1 MSLQLYVAS
10 SMAAT
15 TNTHHATP
23 TMQRPATST
32 PRRFATASI
41 APRSPL
47 QRLPVLL
54 FKMQRPTV
62 HRTTHGHHAIVDV
75 LSPTRPPTITCNCI
89 SSVPVV
95 TASMPRSTFL
105 TVATFYHAR
114 SPRNVPATQ
123 RSATSTTIAV
133 ATFHHC
139 HVHPTIDHVRY
150 YHVPPRDAHR
160 ATPTTQ
166 RPATSTP
173 RPLQRSQLPHVH
185 HCNVVACYFSTC
197 NGPPIHLTTMV
208 TTVTTRSS
216 MCCPANRQHRN
227 FFNIKTFV
235 ASQFFHS

>member
-1 MSLQLYVAS
+1 
-10 SMAAT
+10 
-15 TNTHHATP
+15 
-23 TMQRPATST
+23 MQ
-32 PRRFATASI
+32 
-41 APRSPL
+41 
-47 QRLPVLL
+47 
-54 FKMQRPTV
+54 
-62 HRTTHGHHAIVDV
+62 
-75 LSPTRPPTITCNCI
+75 
-89 SSVPVV
+89 
-95 TASMPRSTFL
+95 
-105 TVATFYHAR
+105 R

-197 NGPPIHLTTMV
+197 NATNTPYHHGHHGHHGHHAIIHVLSGQPPTPKLFQHQNIRCVTVCSFVIHFFR
-208 TTVTTRSS
+208 RSS
-216 MCCPANRQHRN
+216 FIKHNVRNGPNGRRAVHRQ
-227 FFNIKTFV
+227 K
-235 ASQFFHS
+235 S